1 MYCYE
6 YTQYIFD
13 QLTTDLNEYC
23 IYINEKNT
31 QLNNVIKIIDKK
43 LENNIK
49 DCLGDEYQLRKY
61 GSRVTNTCLPW
72 SDIDF
77 VIVSP
82 YNDDVH
88 STLFSL
94 SNYLKENSKWN
105 VKYIGETQVPIIKI
119 KTTEEFHNL
128 NLDISFEASS
138 HHGQQCVEYINS
150 KIKEFSP
157 LIHLI
162 LALKTI
168 FYNAN
173 INEPYKGGLSSYGII
188 LLIIYFLQMKKN
200 QGETISLD
208 TIGKLFFEL
217 LLFYEEKKNINKPLF
232 ISNNYFL
239 SPFAEIT
246 YTDSLTIVDPLDNYN
261 NVAKNARDLNKIL
274 YTFHVAK
281 ESLFESCECGC
292 HYQHDYSITE
302 NRCDHNLLNRIFN
315 ATKKVKDFNFNFN
328 A

>member
-1 MYCYE
+1 M
-6 YTQYIFD
+6 Q
-13 QLTTDLNEYC
+13 
-23 IYINEKNT
+23 
-31 QLNNVIKIIDKK
+31 KK
-43 LENNIK
+43 K
-49 DCLGDEYQLRKY
+49 
-61 GSRVTNTCLPW
+61 S
-72 SDIDF
+72 
-77 VIVSP
+77 
-82 YNDDVH
+82 
-88 STLFSL
+88 
-94 SNYLKENSKWN
+94 
-105 VKYIGETQVPIIKI
+105 
-119 KTTEEFHNL
+119 
-128 NLDISFEASS
+128 
-138 HHGQQCVEYINS
+138 
-150 KIKEFSP
+150 
-157 LIHLI
+157 
-162 LALKTI
+162 
-168 FYNAN
+168 
-173 INEPYKGGLSSYGII
+173 
-188 LLIIYFLQMKKN
+188 

-246 YTDSLTIVDPLDNYN
+246 YTDSLAIVDPLDNYN

-292 HYQHDYSITE
+292 HYQHEYSITE